1 MSGRTGATD
10 RKQAALNKLLKQRV
24 VSRQHDAHSIQLCL
38 AFQKYLFQ
46 PVWDLLHRVQFRIVL
61 SDRTLQSPDQIR
73 YTMLYTPDMV

>member
-10 RKQAALNKLLKQRV
+10 RKQAALNKLLKQGV
-24 VSRQHDAHSIQLCL
+24 VSSQHDAHSIQLCL
-38 AFQKYLFQ
+38 ACQKDLLKPVWYLF
-46 PVWDLLHRVQFRIVL
+46 HRVQFCIVL